1 MYATIVALFVAM
13 FAPTTAHALVKFD
26 LWIAGTQVTS
36 ANCTNLSAISSGIT
50 GIVMYNPSTNILT
63 LNNATI
69 SSNTNAISSKIDG
82 LRIKVINTNNLTTTG
97 GWSTLFFT
105 KPLTIMGDG
114 ELNVKSINY
123 SAIYANQTNLTFENC
138 TVNAEGK
145 TYGIM
150 GYNGSSEQL
159 TIENAKVTAIGKDYG
174 SICKFDELNME
185 GCAITQPVGAK
196 FSSSKHAVVLNGEI
210 VKSKVV
216 IEKVTTY
223 DLKIAGVKV
232 NSANCDDLS
241 AIDGVSGTVR
251 YDPVNKVLTLQGA
264 TISCN
269 NSQAISSDIEGL
281 TIKVIGKS
289 NLSTT
294 VNATLSFRKPLTIM
308 GGGEFNAKS
317 ETDCAIYAAGTNLT
331 IDNCTVNAE
340 SGRYGIAGDT
350 GSKEKFTIRNATVT
364 AIGTGDGSI
373 CDFAELNMEGCAIT
387 LPVGAT
393 FSSSKHAVVL
403 NGEIVK
409 SKVVI
414 QKVTTYDLTIAGVEV
429 TSANCNDLSAIDGV
443 SGTVKYDPAN
453 KVLTLQNAT
462 ISSNNGAIY
471 SNINGLTIK
480 AIGTNNLTSVGYTA
494 IHSRKPLTIM
504 GGGELNVKSNANC
517 AIHAN
522 QTNLTIDNCTVN
534 AEGKKYGIV
543 GENGNNEEFT
553 IKNATVTAIGTENGS
568 ILDFAKFIMIGCSIT
583 EPAGATFSSSMHAV
597 VLNGEVVK
605 SKVVIKKAPTGI
617 ETPVANNKA
626 PQGIYTLSGVRMSGK
641 LKDLPKGVYI
651 VNGKKIVKQ

>member
-13 FAPTTAHALVKFD
+13 FAPTTAHAQFKFD
-26 LWIAGTQVTS
+26 LWIAGTQVTL
-36 ANCTNLSAISSGIT
+36 ANCNTLSLISGVKGT
-50 GIVMYNPSTNILT
+50 VMYDPANKVLT
-63 LNNATI
+63 LQNATI
-69 SSNTNAISSKIDG
+69 SSNNGAIYSNING
-82 LRIKVINTNNLTTTG
+82 LTIKAIGTNNLTSVG
-97 GWSTLFFT
+97 YATLCFT
-105 KPLTIMGDG
+105 EPLTIMGG
-114 ELNVKSINY
+114 GVLNAKSENNR
-123 SAIYANQTNLTFENC
+123 AIYADETNLTIDNC

-145 TYGIM
+145 QSGIT
-150 GYNGSSEQL
+150 GTRGNNEQL
-159 TIENAKVTAIGKDYG
+159 TINNATVTAIGKDYG
-174 SICKFDELNME
+174 SICNFAGLKRI
-185 GCAITQPVGAK
+185 GCAITQPVGAT

-210 VKSKVV
+210 VKAKVV
-216 IEKVTTY
+216 IQKATIY
-223 DLKIAGVKV
+223 DLTIAGVKV
-232 NSANCDDLS
+232 TSVNCNDLS
-241 AIDGVSGTVR
+241 AIDGVSGTVK
-251 YDPVNKVLTLQGA
+251 YDPANKVLTLQKA

-269 NSQAISSDIEGL
+269 DDFAIYSKIDGL
-281 TIKVIGKS
+281 RIKVIDKN
-289 NLSTT
+289 NLTT
-294 VNATLSFRKPLTIM
+294 GNGATLGCGKPLTIM
-308 GGGEFNAKS
+308 GGGVLNVKCENN
-317 ETDCAIYAAGTNLT
+317 CAIYADETNLT

-340 SGRYGIAGDT
+340 SGAWGIAGKN
-350 GSKEKFTIRNATVT
+350 GNNEKLTIKNATVT
-364 AIGTGDGSI
+364 AIGKGGGSI
-373 CDFAELNMEGCAIT
+373 LDFAKFNLEGCAIT
-387 LPVGAT
+387 QPVGAT

-429 TSANCNDLSAIDGV
+429 TSVNCDDLSAIDGV

-553 IKNATVTAIGTENGS
+553 IKNATVTAIGTENSS
-568 ILDFAKFIMIGCSIT
+568 ILDFAKLNLIGCSIT
-583 EPAGATFSSSMHAV
+583 EPTGATFSSSMHAV

-626 PQGIYTLSGVRMSGK
+626 PQGIYTLSGMRMSGK

>member
-63 LNNATI
+63 LNNAAI

-123 SAIYANQTNLTFENC
+123 SAIYANQTNLTIENC

-185 GCAITQPVGAK
+185 GCAITQPVGA
-196 FSSSKHAVVLNGEI
+196 
-210 VKSKVV
+210 
-216 IEKVTTY
+216 
-223 DLKIAGVKV
+223 
-232 NSANCDDLS
+232 
-241 AIDGVSGTVR
+241 
-251 YDPVNKVLTLQGA
+251 
-264 TISCN
+264 
-269 NSQAISSDIEGL
+269 
-281 TIKVIGKS
+281 
-289 NLSTT
+289 
-294 VNATLSFRKPLTIM
+294 
-308 GGGEFNAKS
+308 
-317 ETDCAIYAAGTNLT
+317 
-331 IDNCTVNAE
+331 
-340 SGRYGIAGDT
+340 
-350 GSKEKFTIRNATVT
+350 
-364 AIGTGDGSI
+364 
-373 CDFAELNMEGCAIT
+373 
-387 LPVGAT
+387 T

-429 TSANCNDLSAIDGV
+429 TSVNCDDLSAIDGV

-568 ILDFAKFIMIGCSIT
+568 ILDFAKLNLIGCSIT
-583 EPAGATFSSSMHAV
+583 EPAGATFSSAMHAV
-597 VLNGEVVK
+597 VLNGEIVK
-605 SKVVIKKAPTGI
+605 SKVVIKKASTAI